1 MPTIFELVKAK
12 EIATYYTN
20 ANSNKIPYLG
30 ETLFSPKKQLGLNL
44 SWIKGANGLP
54 VVLSPSSFDT
64 RAVLRDRVG
73 FEKIDK
79 EMPFFK
85 ESMMINEKDRQD
97 LNNAMM
103 SGNQSYIDIIV
114 NKIFDDK
121 AILLDAARAARERLR
136 MQVLS
141 TGRIDFFANGVG
153 YNGDYHMKA
162 EHKGNASTPWID
174 FDNANPVKDILDWM
188 DTVED
193 NTGTRP
199 TKAICTRKTWS
210 YILQNKAIKNDM
222 SIVNGD
228 RIILTDSML
237 EQYLVS
243 KLGLKVA
250 VYSKK
255 YKDESGA
262 TKNFY
267 PDDTFTLIPDGNLG
281 NTWFGTT
288 PEESDLMSGSAANV
302 SIVDTGVAVTTMK
315 REDPVNIETKVTMIT
330 LPSFER
336 IDEIFIADV
345 A

>member
-1 MPTIFELVKAK
+1 MTIFELVQAK
-12 EIATYYTN
+12 ELATYYIN

-30 ETLFSPKKQLGLNL
+30 ETLFPPKKQLGLDL
-44 SWIKGANGLP
+44 SWIKGSKSLP
-54 VVLSPSSFDT
+54 VVLKPSAFDT
-64 RAVLRDRVG
+64 RATMRDRVG

-79 EMPFFK
+79 DMPFFK

-97 LNNAMM
+97 LNNVTM
-103 SGNQSYIDIIV
+103 SGNQSYIDIII

-121 AILLDAARAARERLR
+121 TTLLDGARATRERMR
-136 MQVLS
+136 MQILS
-141 TGRIDFFANGVG
+141 TGRIDFFANGVI
-153 YNGDYHMKA
+153 YEGDYHMKA
-162 EHKGNASTPWID
+162 EHKGNASVAWSS
-174 FDNANPVKDILDWM
+174 FDNAVPVKDILEWM
-188 DTVED
+188 DTVEE

-210 YILQNKAIKNDM
+210 YLLQNKGIKLDM
-222 SIVNGD
+222 SVVNGE
-228 RIILTDSML
+228 RIILTDTML

-255 YKDESGA
+255 FKDETGA

-267 PDDTFTLIPDGNLG
+267 PDDTFTLLPDGNLG
-281 NTWFGTT
+281 STWFGTT

-302 SIVDTGVAVTTMK
+302 SIVDTGVAITTMK
-315 REDPVNIETKVTMIT
+315 REDPVNVETKVTMIT

-345 A
+345 I